1 MDVREA
7 GPRDHAGIDAVVRD
21 AFSGHQLS
29 EHEAVADLVVALRG
43 SGSVEVE
50 LVAVEADTVVG
61 HVALE
66 RGWVDAEDALAD
78 VLVLSPL
85 SVASARQGA
94 GLGTRLVAAALAV
107 ARDRGEPYVFLEG
120 SPHCYGAR
128 GYEPAEPR
136 GFLRPSDRIPEPAFQ
151 VAVLD
156 DRGVRGR
163 LVYPDAFWRH
173 DAVGLRGEVL
183 AQVRASLDQGGQA

>member
-1 MDVREA
+1 MDVRDA
-7 GPRDHAGIDAVVRD
+7 GPQDHAAIDAVVRD
-21 AFSGHQLS
+21 AFGD
-29 EHEAVADLVVALRG
+29 HEAVADLVGDLRR

-50 LVAVEADTVVG
+50 LVAVDGVDVVG

-66 RGWVDAEDALAD
+66 RGWVDAEDALAA

-85 SVASARQGA
+85 GVASARQGA
-94 GLGTRLVAAALAV
+94 GVGTRLVEAALAA
-107 ARDRGEPYVFLEG
+107 ARDRGERYVFLEG
-120 SPHCYGAR
+120 SPDYYAAR
-128 GYEPAEPR
+128 GFEPAEQR
-136 GFLRPSDRIPEPAFQ
+136 GFLRPSERIPGPAFQ

-156 DRGVRGR
+156 DRGLRGR

-183 AQVRASLDQGGQA
+183 AQVRAQLGE

>member
-7 GPRDHAGIDAVVRD
+7 GPHDHAGIDAVVRD
-21 AFSGHQLS
+21 AFGD
-29 EHEAVADLVVALRG
+29 HEVVADLVVELRG

-50 LVAVEADTVVG
+50 LVAVDGSEVVG

-85 SVASARQGA
+85 SVTPARQGA
-94 GLGTRLVAAALAV
+94 GLGTRLVEAALAT
-107 ARDRGEPYVFLEG
+107 ARGRGEAYVFLEG
-120 SPHCYGAR
+120 SPEYYGER
-128 GYEPAEPR
+128 GFEPAGPR
-136 GFLRPSDRIPEPAFQ
+136 GFLRPSERIPGPAFQ

-156 DRGVRGR
+156 NRGLRGR

-183 AQVRASLDQGGQA
+183 AQVRARFGD

>member
-1 MDVREA
+1 MEVRDA
-7 GPRDHAGIDAVVRD
+7 GPDDHAAIDAVVRD
-21 AFSGHQLS
+21 AFSGHEFS
-29 EHEAVADLVVALRG
+29 EHEAVADLVGDLRG

-50 LVAVEADTVVG
+50 LVAVDGDAVVG

-66 RGWVDAEDALAD
+66 RGWVDAEDVLAD
-78 VLVLSPL
+78 VVVLSPL

-107 ARDRGEPYVFLEG
+107 AGARDESYVFLEG
-120 SPHCYGAR
+120 SPDYYGAR
-128 GYEPAEPR
+128 GFEPAGPR
-136 GFLRPSDRIPEPAFQ
+136 GFLRPSERIPGPAFQ

-156 DRGVRGR
+156 DRGLRGR

-183 AQVRASLDQGGQA
+183 ARVRASVGE

>member
-7 GPRDHAGIDAVVRD
+7 GARDHAAIDAVVRD
-21 AFSGHQLS
+21 AFS

-50 LVAVEADTVVG
+50 LVAVEADTVVA

-107 ARDRGEPYVFLEG
+107 ARERGEPYVFLEG
-120 SPHCYGAR
+120 SPHYYAAR
-128 GYEPAEPR
+128 GFEPAGPR

-156 DRGVRGR
+156 DRDLRGR

-183 AQVRASLDQGGQA
+183 AQVRASLDHGDQA